1 MSLKDDYKNWLSL
14 GFLKSTANM
23 STLYKLSFE
32 DFNSSERALMSLYKI
47 GHEWYEAHK
56 KPVPLEHI
64 QQVFEHE
71 LMKNSVLNEMEMM
84 EFVNLVTFVYETSK
98 SPIDQLDSY
107 IADILSAFIEERQV
121 RPLLQKATQSNNL
134 PAAIHEVREA
144 LKKSQVVRA
153 ASIDPFA
160 FNLPITSPE
169 KKVRW
174 NCDFID
180 AITGGAVRGETTL
193 LLAPSGGGKTL
204 SNIQIA
210 CSSALAGEHAM
221 VFSYEQAVIPGLT
234 NRIYSY
240 VLGKEVS
247 YFQGLSEE
255 EIADVMRKDKQLAN
269 LWERQKSRLEGK
281 LHLVDMLKAKQEGG
295 GCGGVEEIANC
306 IKRLQDSGK
315 NPRYVGLDWFGPFI
329 DNYMTSGKF
338 AGKRG
343 GAPKHEIMS
352 AAANDLRIMGTEL
365 GVNLF
370 IYHQLGTSAAIR
382 KPIDIPMATDAHECK
397 TLHHYM
403 DSVICIGNRTPF
415 TNLAFVH
422 VPKQRNS
429 TPHLKACIQMDGAHS
444 RWKYIS
450 DKVVDDGNG
459 GIMIPGM
466 NDLEDGAFEDT
477 GGGPNLVK
485 AADYVKSPTVIG
497 FMG

>member
-1 MSLKDDYKNWLSL
+1 MSLKSDYKNWLSL
-14 GFLKSTANM
+14 GFLKSPSCM
-23 STLYKLSFE
+23 SMLYKLSFQ
-32 DFNSSERALMSLYKI
+32 DFNSSERALMAIYKV
-47 GHEWYEAHK
+47 GREWYEAHRK
-56 KPVPLEHI
+56 SVPVEHI
-64 QQVFEHE
+64 QQVFEYE
-71 LMKNSVLNEMEMM
+71 LLKNSVLTEHELM
-84 EFVNLVTFVYETSK
+84 EFIQLTAYVYETSTT
-98 SPIDQLDSY
+98 PIEQLDSY
-107 IADILSAFIEERQV
+107 ISDVFSTFLEERQV

-134 PAAIHEVREA
+134 PQALDEVREA
-144 LKKSQVVRA
+144 LKKSQVVKA
-153 ASIDPFA
+153 TSVDPFA
-160 FNLPITSPE
+160 FDVPVTSPE

-210 CSSALAGEHAM
+210 CSSALAGEYAM

-234 NRIYSY
+234 NRVYSY

-247 YFQGLSEE
+247 YFQGLEE
-255 EIADVMRKDKQLAN
+255 AEVRDILTKDKYLSE
-269 LWERQKSRLEGK
+269 LWQKQKARLTGK
-281 LHLVDMLKAKQEGG
+281 LQLIDMLKAKQEGG

-306 IKRLQDSGK
+306 IKRAQDEGR

-343 GAPKHEIMS
+343 SAPKHEIMT
-352 AAANDLRIMGTEL
+352 AAANDLRIMGAEL

-370 IYHQLGTSAAIR
+370 IYHQLGTAAAIK

-403 DSVICIGNRTPF
+403 DTVICIGNRTPF

-444 RWKYIS
+444 RWKYVS

-459 GIMIPGM
+459 GIIIPGM
-466 NDLEDGAFEDT
+466 GGFGEEDDGHNQ
-477 GGGPNLVK
+477 PNVVR
-485 AADYVKSPTVIG
+485 ASDYIQAPSVIG

>member
-1 MSLKDDYKNWLSL
+1 MSLKSDYKNWLSL
-14 GFLKSTANM
+14 GFLKSPSCM
-23 STLYKLSFE
+23 STLYKLSFQ
-32 DFNSSERALMSLYKI
+32 DFNSSERALMTIFKI
-47 GHEWYEAHK
+47 GREWYEAHRK
-56 KPVPLEHI
+56 AVPVEHI
-64 QQVFEHE
+64 HQVFEYELLKNSVLTEHE
-71 LMKNSVLNEMEMM
+71 LM
-84 EFVNLVTFVYETSK
+84 EFIGLTTYVYETSNT
-98 SPIDQLDSY
+98 PIEQLDSY
-107 IADILSAFIEERQV
+107 ISDVLSSFLEERQV

-134 PAAIHEVREA
+134 PQALDEVREA
-144 LKKSQVVRA
+144 LKKSQVVKA
-153 ASIDPFA
+153 VSIDPFA
-160 FNLPITSPE
+160 YDVPVTSPE

-210 CSSALAGEHAM
+210 CSSALAGEYAM

-234 NRIYSY
+234 NRVYSY

-247 YFQGLSEE
+247 YFQGLEE
-255 EIADVMRKDKQLAN
+255 HEVRDMLTKDKYLSE
-269 LWERQKSRLEGK
+269 LWQKQKARLTGK
-281 LHLVDMLKAKQEGG
+281 LQLIDMLKAKQEGG

-306 IKRLQDSGK
+306 IKRAQDEGR

-329 DNYMTSGKF
+329 DNYMTSGRF

-343 GAPKHEIMS
+343 SAPKHEIMT
-352 AAANDLRIMGTEL
+352 AAANDLRIMGAEL

-370 IYHQLGTSAAIR
+370 IYHQLGTAAAVK
-382 KPIDIPMATDAHECK
+382 KPIDIPMSTDAHECK

-403 DSVICIGNRTPF
+403 DTVICIGNRTPF

-429 TPHLKACIQMDGAHS
+429 TPNLKACIQMDGAHS

-459 GIMIPGM
+459 GIIIPGM
-466 NDLEDGAFEDT
+466 GGFGEEDD
-477 GGGPNLVK
+477 GPSQPNVVR
-485 AADYVKSPTVIG
+485 AADYIQAPSVIG